1 MWINRQCGPQVDMV
15 GIGEA
20 HQVLTLQKT
29 SPNAVAGYAP
39 AHRNFRNCQ
48 HNFAPDCVSDL
59 NFNET
64 DFIQGKT
71 PVSLNVLGLAPIVG
85 KHV

>member
-1 MWINRQCGPQVDMV
+1 MWINHQCGPQVDIV
-15 GIGEA
+15 GVGEA

-29 SPNAVAGYAP
+29 SPNSAAGYAP

-48 HNFAPDCVSDL
+48 NNFAPHCVSDL
-59 NFNET
+59 NFSET
-64 DFIQGKT
+64 DFIQAKT
-71 PVSLNVLGLAPIVG
+71 PVSLNVLGLDLIVG